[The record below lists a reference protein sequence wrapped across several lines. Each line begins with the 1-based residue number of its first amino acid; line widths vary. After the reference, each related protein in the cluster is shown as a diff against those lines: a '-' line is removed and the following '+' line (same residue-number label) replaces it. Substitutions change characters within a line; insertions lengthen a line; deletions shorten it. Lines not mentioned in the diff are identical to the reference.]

1 MAGESRNAELDQTVV
16 QRQGQIAEWFLQSEE
31 LQQAWARVEA
41 AVLRQWRIAKSVE
54 ERERLYL
61 KLEVWQDLQ
70 RELRAMMERGSSPE
84 EPLS

>member
-1 MAGESRNAELDQTVV
+1 MTEDVEVLL
-16 QRQGQIAEWFLQSEE
+16 RQGKIAEWFLQSEE

-70 RELRAMMERGSSPE
+70 RELRAMMERGQLAE